1 MDEEIEKF
9 KLKNIFEVVK
19 IPPGVKPITT
29 RWVHTYKEKDLK
41 INHLSRVA
49 LCTDKNG

>member
-29 RWVHTYKEKDLK
+29 RWVHTYKEK
-41 INHLSRVA
+41 I
-49 LCTDKNG
+49 